1 MNLLEMIYI
10 SHLHPWRSLML
21 YHQCIQ
27 LLLDDHRW
35 LSQSHS
41 KFHLKSFRRVQS
53 FLIEVED
60 QPCFISHQDVLQ
72 NVCAWVK
79 RHLTLYWEE
88 SFFSQ
93 LMVICYQEKWIQIA
107 NVKIMNGTWNCFSIF
122 RVFIW
127 SPIYSHY
134 HNWFSLVFWLF
145 ETSLELLKVS
155 YSLHDSEIV
164 IRTWPRMFCT
174 LNTYINWFWICR
186 SIWRETC
193 MSPMISGTSL
203 FCIAVMKSWLGS
215 LTLYSTCITNGARLF
230 AAVSPIGTLALLS
243 WE

>member
-1 MNLLEMIYI
+1 
-10 SHLHPWRSLML
+10 
-21 YHQCIQ
+21 
-27 LLLDDHRW
+27 
-35 LSQSHS
+35 
-41 KFHLKSFRRVQS
+41 
-53 FLIEVED
+53 
-60 QPCFISHQDVLQ
+60 
-72 NVCAWVK
+72 
-79 RHLTLYWEE
+79 
-88 SFFSQ
+88 
-93 LMVICYQEKWIQIA
+93 
-107 NVKIMNGTWNCFSIF
+107 MNGTWNCFSIF

-145 ETSLELLKVS
+145 ETSLELRKVS
-155 YSLHDSEIV
+155 YSLHDSEMV

-174 LNTYINWFWICR
+174 LNTYINWYWICR

-243 WE
+243 WEWNITSAGSRNPAPFSKCWIIERANIAPTLLLPLEFSEQRSFTRVVFACLFPSIGRTFRGISRKLRNMKYQGLCYKDLQ